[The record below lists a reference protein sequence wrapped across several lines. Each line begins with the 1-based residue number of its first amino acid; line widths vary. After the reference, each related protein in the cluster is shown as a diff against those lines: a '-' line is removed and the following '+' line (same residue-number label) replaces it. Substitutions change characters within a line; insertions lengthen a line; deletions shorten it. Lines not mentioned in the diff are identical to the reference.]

1 MRQKCDSMWA
11 GPQHRIQHC
20 WVRVSQMLWRCSL
33 HLHSGNLGYS
43 WVSRYLVW
51 ACQVK
56 RPCIFLS
63 LGIHLSTLS
72 LHVSASRPVWP
83 WRSKR
88 IWGREWWEF
97 FVNFVGVW
105 SVRKQISLPLKTGDL
120 GNQLQDAG
128 GSTITYNMNGEESWD
143 SIKQVVGCVEPACGH
158 PQHSTASCRIFSLS
172 PRGSTHC
179 KNHHWLS
186 ISDFFRSCDK
196 SLWPRATVR
205 VCHGGLAW
213 QHTEV

>member
-1 MRQKCDSMWA
+1 MTKQRRGPNRTDQRVPQQSPDALWIAVGENWNPGVVLKRADGSSIPLNGRKEMRQKGDSMWA

-97 FVNFVGVW
+97 FVNFAGVW
-105 SVRKQISLPLKTGDL
+105 SMR
-120 GNQLQDAG
+120 
-128 GSTITYNMNGEESWD
+128 
-143 SIKQVVGCVEPACGH
+143 
-158 PQHSTASCRIFSLS
+158 
-172 PRGSTHC
+172 
-179 KNHHWLS
+179 
-186 ISDFFRSCDK
+186 
-196 SLWPRATVR
+196 
-205 VCHGGLAW
+205 
-213 QHTEV
+213 